1 MATRTCFSSFCQPC
15 TQANRTLFQLQPQSI
30 TSASTLLICSN
41 KANYRSL
48 FLGARVHQNAE
59 TSSINL
65 SNSSPRGIV
74 ATLAPDRS
82 TTPLP
87 DRAEESIGSL
97 KANREA
103 SSAGREESLAERVNG
118 AAKSTAKYYGVTEVT
133 KSLPMGL
140 SGEREHERV
149 SVKDY
154 LDRAQDFIRSDG
166 GPPRWFCPLECGSP
180 PKDAPLLLFLPGMDG
195 IGLGLIL
202 HHQTLSELFEVRCL
216 HIPIMDRTPFEG
228 LVKYVEQT
236 IKSEHKVSPMK
247 PIYLVGDS
255 LGGCLALA
263 VAARNPTIDLLLI
276 LCNPATSFNKSQLQP
291 ILPLLEVMPAEFH
304 ITVPYLLSFIMGDP
318 IRMAMANVNDE
329 LSLFEAAPE
338 LSKSL
343 EALLPRLA
351 TLSDIVPKDTLL
363 WKLKLLRSAALYT
376 NSRLHAVKAE
386 ILLLASG
393 KDRMLPSSVEAKH
406 LLKVLPNCRVR
417 YFKDSGHTLLLE
429 GNINLTT
436 LIKGTNFYRRSN
448 NRDYVLDYV
457 SPTPKEFKEV
467 YDRQFGW
474 FRLATSPVT
483 FSTLQDG
490 KIVKGLNG
498 IPQDGPVLLVGYHML
513 MGLELTPLVGEI
525 IRERNI
531 LVRGIAHPA
540 LFGKRSD
547 EGLQEPNFIDSVRL
561 FGAVPVSGKNFF
573 RLLSTRS
580 FALLYPGGARE
591 ALHRKG
597 EQYKLF
603 WPERSEFVRMA
614 ARFGAT
620 IVPFA
625 VVGEDDIAELLL
637 DYDDLIKI
645 PYMRDWI
652 EQLNRDVPNLRS
664 DTPGEISNQNLYIPG
679 VAPKIPGRLY
689 YLFGKPIATAGRKN
703 ELQDKEKAHSLYLH
717 IKAEVETAMTY
728 LQEKRKEDPYRQILP
743 RVLYEATWGFKR
755 QAPTFEP

>member
-1 MATRTCFSSFCQPC
+1 MATSKCFSSLCQPC
-15 TQANRTLFQLQPQSI
+15 IPANRSLFQLQPQPINSG
-30 TSASTLLICSN
+30 TTLLICSSQI
-41 KANYRSL
+41 YRSS
-48 FLGARVHQNAE
+48 FSGARVHQNAE
-59 TSSINL
+59 TPSRYL
-65 SNSSPRGIV
+65 SNSSTRGIV

-82 TTPLP
+82 TTPLT
-87 DRAEESIGSL
+87 DRVEESIGTL
-97 KANREA
+97 KTNGEA
-103 SSAGREESLAERVNG
+103 SSAGREEYPVQRGNG
-118 AAKSTAKYYGVTEVT
+118 AAKSTTKYYGTTEIT

-140 SGEREHERV
+140 SGGREYQPV

-154 LDRAQDFIRSDG
+154 LDRARDFIRPDD

-180 PKDAPLLLFLPGMDG
+180 PKDAPLLFFLPGMDG

-216 HIPIMDRTPFEG
+216 HIPVMDRTPFEG

-236 IKSEHKVSPMK
+236 IKLEHNVSPMK

-263 VAARNPTIDLLLI
+263 VAARNPTIDLVLI

-291 ILPLLEVMPAEFH
+291 ILPLLEVMPTEFH
-304 ITVPYLLSFIMGDP
+304 VTVPYLLSSIMGDP

-329 LSLFEAAPE
+329 LSLFEATQE
-338 LSKSL
+338 LSKNL
-343 EALLPRLA
+343 EALLPQLA
-351 TLSDIVPKDTLL
+351 TLSDIVPKSTLL
-363 WKLKLLRSAALYT
+363 WKLKMLRSAALYT
-376 NSRLHAVKAE
+376 NSRVHAVKAE

-393 KDRMLPSSVEAKH
+393 KDRMLPSAEEAQRLMKI
-406 LLKVLPNCRVR
+406 LPNCRVR

-429 GNINLTT
+429 DGLNLTT
-436 LIKGTNFYRRSN
+436 LIKSTNLYRRSN
-448 NRDYVLDYV
+448 NHDYVLDFV
-457 SPTPKEFKEV
+457 SPTPQEFKEV
-467 YDRQFGW
+467 YDRQIGW
-474 FRLATSPVT
+474 FRLATSPVM
-483 FSTLQDG
+483 FSTLEDG
-490 KIVKGLNG
+490 KIVRGLTG

-540 LFGKRSD
+540 LFGKRSE

-645 PYMRDWI
+645 PYIRDRI
-652 EQLNRDVPNLRS
+652 EQLNKDVPNLRN
-664 DTPGEISNQNLYIPG
+664 DMPGEISNQNLYIPG
-679 VAPKIPGRLY
+679 LAPKIPGRLY
-689 YLFGKPIATAGRKN
+689 YLYGKPIATAGRKN

-717 IKAEVETAMTY
+717 IKAEVEEAMTY